1 MDDHLMVTP
10 IRNWL
15 DQDIKDGLRHSLAAR
30 HAAVEAFAEERPN
43 GYTIEELMAFSA
55 IQIQLFPP
63 IVERNGTKTI
73 EWPFKII
80 GPDD

>member
-1 MDDHLMVTP
+1 MVTP

-15 DQDIKDGLRHSLAAR
+15 DQDIKDGLRRSLAAR
-30 HAAVEAFAEERPN
+30 HAPVEAFVEEKPN
-43 GYTIEELMAFSA
+43 EYTIEELMEFSA
-55 IQIQLFPP
+55 IQIHLFPT

-80 GPDD
+80 CPDD